1 MMLLRYFKWVL
12 LGVGQAGKRDT
23 NESGTQEL
31 LAWPLLRIRC
41 IRKGWH
47 FLQAFP
53 KNRISWADCR
63 MNRPFSNWLERSS
76 HPFNPRPGFT
86 GLMPE

>member
-31 LAWPLLRIRC
+31 
-41 IRKGWH
+41 RKGGN
-47 FLQAFP
+47 FFQAFP
-53 KNRISWADCR
+53 KNRISWAYCR
-63 MNRPFSNWLERSS
+63 MNRSFSNWLERSS